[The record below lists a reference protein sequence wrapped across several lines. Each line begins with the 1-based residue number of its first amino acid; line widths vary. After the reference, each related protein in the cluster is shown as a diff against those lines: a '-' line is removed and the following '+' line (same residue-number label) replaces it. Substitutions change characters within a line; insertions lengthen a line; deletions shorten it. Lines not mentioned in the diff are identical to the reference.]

1 MRRDLWHHGDRSF
14 LGVGALEDD
23 QGGDFMRRTF
33 VLAGAA
39 ALMLAF
45 TPMATADPLGDII
58 TPPDDP
64 SAYLPTPL
72 EDPWFTPP
80 AGHETSEP
88 GTALRTRSVA
98 VQPGTTSMQV
108 LFRSTDSKN
117 NPIAAATTVIV
128 PDGPWTGDGPRPV
141 VAYNEATDSL
151 GNACAPSYTL
161 PRSTNK
167 ELDRIQELLARNY
180 AVVVTD
186 YQGPRQAYSAGL
198 VAGHAVLD
206 GLRASQSVGVDAD
219 APVAITGYSGGAIAS
234 GWAAQLAPKYAPE
247 LDIVGV
253 ALGGPPTDY
262 KILQRSLNGGIGSGL
277 FTAAT
282 IGLSREYPEMRTL
295 ANEDGK
301 RLALVQ
307 KDQCVDV
314 LSYSGLLLFDQ
325 QNLSN
330 VPDVFNHPITRT
342 VIEENRMGQIAPEAP
357 AYIYQGLQDDLIPK
371 EGAEAVQDQWCAAG
385 ASVHLEEIPGDHSTA
400 EGAGRPGAFNWI
412 SQRLAG
418 IPTGGCE
425 RLIR

>member
-1 MRRDLWHHGDRSF
+1 MGIHLRR
-14 LGVGALEDD
+14 AL
-23 QGGDFMRRTF
+23 

-39 ALMLAF
+39 AVLFALA
-45 TPMATADPLGDII
+45 PAAQADPLGDLIA
-58 TPPDDP
+58 PPSNPD
-64 SAYLPTPL
+64 AYLPTPL
-72 EDPWFTPP
+72 GDAWFTPP
-80 AGHETSEP
+80 AGFEAQSP
-88 GTALRTRSVA
+88 GSVLNTRGVA
-98 VQPGTTSMQV
+98 VQPGTTSTQL

-128 PDGPWTGDGPRPV
+128 PDAPWTGGGPRPV

-151 GNACAPSYTL
+151 GNACAPSSTL
-161 PRSTNK
+161 PRGTNK
-167 ELDRIQELLARNY
+167 EIDRMQELLGRGY
-180 AVVVTD
+180 AVVATD
-186 YQGPRQAYSAGL
+186 YQGPRQAYSAGVL
-198 VAGHAVLD
+198 AGHTVLD
-206 GLRASQSVGVDAD
+206 GLRAAQSVGIASD

-234 GWAAQLAPKYAPE
+234 GWAAQLAPTYAPE
-247 LDIVGV
+247 LNIVGV
-253 ALGGPPTDY
+253 AFGGPPTDY

-282 IGLSREYPEMRTL
+282 IGLSREYPEMRAL
-295 ANEDGK
+295 ANDNGK

-342 VIEENRMGQIAPEAP
+342 VIEANRMGQIKPEAP
-357 AYIYQGLQDDLIPK
+357 IYIYQGLQDFLIPK

-385 ASVHLEEIPGDHSTA
+385 ASVHLEEIPGDHTIA
-400 EGAGRPGAFNWI
+400 EGGGRPGAFDWL

-418 IPTGGCE
+418 VPTDGCE
-425 RLIR
+425 KVVR

>member
-1 MRRDLWHHGDRSF
+1 
-14 LGVGALEDD
+14 
-23 QGGDFMRRTF
+23 MRRTL

-45 TPMATADPLGDII
+45 TPMATADPVGDVIA
-58 TPPDDP
+58 PPADP

-72 EDPWFTPP
+72 EDSWFAPP
-80 AGHETSEP
+80 AGYEAIEP
-88 GTALRTRSVA
+88 GAVLRTRSIA
-98 VQPGTTSMQV
+98 VQPGTTSTQV

-128 PDGPWTGDGPRPV
+128 PDSPWTGDGPRPV

-161 PRSTNK
+161 PRGTNK
-167 ELDRIQELLARNY
+167 ELDRIQELLARSY

-198 VAGHAVLD
+198 VAGHTVLD
-206 GLRASQSVGVDAD
+206 GLRASHSVGVESD

-234 GWAAQLAPKYAPE
+234 GWAAQLAPTYAPE
-247 LDIVGV
+247 LDIVGI
-253 ALGGPPTDY
+253 AFGGPPTDY

-282 IGLSREYPEMRTL
+282 IGLSREYLEMRTL
-295 ANEDGK
+295 ANDNGK

-314 LSYSGLLLFDQ
+314 LSYSGLLLLDQ

-357 AYIYQGLQDDLIPK
+357 VYIYQGLQDDLIPK

-385 ASVHLEEIPGDHSTA
+385 ASVHLEEIPGDHSAA
-400 EGAGRPGAFNWI
+400 EGGGRPGAFDWI

-418 IPTGGCE
+418 VPIGGCE
-425 RLIR
+425 RVIR